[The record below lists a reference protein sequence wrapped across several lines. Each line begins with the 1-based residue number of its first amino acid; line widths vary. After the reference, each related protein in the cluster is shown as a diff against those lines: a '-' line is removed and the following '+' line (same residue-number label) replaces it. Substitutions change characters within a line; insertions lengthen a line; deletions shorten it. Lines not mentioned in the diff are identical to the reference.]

1 MLKWEDTELGRE
13 SARVK
18 KEYINK
24 VINKEISIDDL
35 LTYVQN
41 ENRHKA
47 LGQTQTYILLGA
59 LPGWSEELAFSKL
72 SAEGIDPKKTLRRIA
87 TEYHSRTILQTLV
100 DSQPEP
106 TRTIIRRMDP
116 YPHVGSIF
124 EFYQNLD
131 YRDIPPHIM
140 KICTIIANKKP
151 DDEATSNVRD
161 ESTTLT
167 TGRPVAPQAAPAT
180 GTPATPMSAED
191 SDDLAAAGVGSA
203 PHGEH
208 FHSWN
213 TSATDTSSDDAYSD
227 GSIFA
232 DDGGDSIFED

>member
-106 TRTIIRRMDP
+106 MRTIIRRMDP

-151 DDEATSNVRD
+151 DDEATSTATQD
-161 ESTTLT
+161 KTTASKPT
-167 TGRPVAPQAAPAT
+167 APQTEPMTAT
-180 GTPATPMSAED
+180 SSASTSTGD
-191 SDDLAAAGVGSA
+191 SDDLAAAGVGST

-208 FHSWN
+208 FQSWN
-213 TSATDTSSDDAYSD
+213 TSTTGTTSDDDYSD

>member
-87 TEYHSRTILQTLV
+87 TEYHSRTILQALV

-151 DDEATSNVRD
+151 DDEATSTATQD
-161 ESTTLT
+161 KTTESK
-167 TGRPVAPQAAPAT
+167 PSAPQADPMTAT
-180 GTPATPMSAED
+180 SSASTSTGD
-191 SDDLAAAGVGSA
+191 SDDLAAAGVGST

-208 FHSWN
+208 FQSWN
-213 TSATDTSSDDAYSD
+213 TSTTGTTSDDAYSD

-232 DDGGDSIFED
+232 DDGNDSIFED

>member
-151 DDEATSNVRD
+151 DSTTTSAVN
-161 ESTTLT
+161 ESTTVS
-167 TGRPVAPQAAPAT
+167 TGIPAAQHKPALS
-180 GTPATPMSAED
+180 TPMDVED
-191 SDDLAAAGVGSA
+191 TDEFDTTGVGSA

-208 FHSWN
+208 FQSWN
-213 TSATDTSSDDAYSD
+213 TSTTDTTSDDAYSD

>member
-100 DSQPEP
+100 DSHPEP

-116 YPHVGSIF
+116 YPHAGSIF

-151 DDEATSNVRD
+151 DDEATS
-161 ESTTLT
+161 TTTQDKT
-167 TGRPVAPQAAPAT
+167 TASKPTAPQMEPTTAT
-180 GTPATPMSAED
+180 SSASTSTGD
-191 SDDLAAAGVGSA
+191 SDDLAAAGVGST

-213 TSATDTSSDDAYSD
+213 TSTTGTADDAYTD
-227 GSIFA
+227 GSIFS
-232 DDGGDSIFED
+232 DNGDDSIFED

>member
-116 YPHVGSIF
+116 YPHAGSIF

-131 YRDIPPHIM
+131 YSDIPPHIM

-151 DDEATSNVRD
+151 DDEATSTATQD
-161 ESTTLT
+161 KTTASK
-167 TGRPVAPQAAPAT
+167 PSAPQAEPTTAT
-180 GTPATPMSAED
+180 LSASTSTGD

-213 TSATDTSSDDAYSD
+213 TSTTGTADDAYSD

>member
-151 DDEATSNVRD
+151 DDEATSTATQD
-161 ESTTLT
+161 KTTASKPT
-167 TGRPVAPQAAPAT
+167 APQTEPMTAT
-180 GTPATPMSAED
+180 SSASTSTGD
-191 SDDLAAAGVGSA
+191 SDDLAAAGVGST

-208 FHSWN
+208 FQSWN
-213 TSATDTSSDDAYSD
+213 TSTTGTTSDDAYSD

-232 DDGGDSIFED
+232 DDGGDSIFEN

>member
-41 ENRHKA
+41 ESRHKA

-87 TEYHSRTILQTLV
+87 TEYHSRTILQALV

-106 TRTIIRRMDP
+106 MRTIIRRMDP

-131 YRDIPPHIM
+131 YSDIPPHIM

-151 DDEATSNVRD
+151 DSTTANTVD
-161 ESTTLT
+161 ESTTVST
-167 TGRPVAPQAAPAT
+167 NSPAT
-180 GTPATPMSAED
+180 QYEPPAPSTPTDIED
-191 SDDLAAAGVGSA
+191 TDELNTTGVGSA
-203 PHGEH
+203 PHGEY
-208 FHSWN
+208 FQSWN
-213 TSATDTSSDDAYSD
+213 TSAPGTADDAYSD

>member
-131 YRDIPPHIM
+131 YSDIPPHIM
-140 KICTIIANKKP
+140 RICTIIANKKP
-151 DDEATSNVRD
+151 DDATTSAVD
-161 ESTTLT
+161 KSATVSTNS
-167 TGRPVAPQAAPAT
+167 PAAQHKPAPS
-180 GTPATPMSAED
+180 TPTDVED
-191 SDDLAAAGVGSA
+191 SDGLDTTGVGSA

-213 TSATDTSSDDAYSD
+213 TSATGTADDAYSD

-232 DDGGDSIFED
+232 DDGDNSIFED

>member
-24 VINKEISIDDL
+24 VISKEISIDDL

-131 YRDIPPHIM
+131 HSDIPPHIM

-151 DDEATSNVRD
+151 DDETTSTATQDKTAASK
-161 ESTTLT
+161 
-167 TGRPVAPQAAPAT
+167 PAAPQAEPMTAT
-180 GTPATPMSAED
+180 SSASTSTGD
-191 SDDLAAAGVGSA
+191 SDDLAAAGVGST

-213 TSATDTSSDDAYSD
+213 TSATGTADDAYSD

>member
-131 YRDIPPHIM
+131 YSDIPPHIM

-151 DDEATSNVRD
+151 DDEATSTATQD
-161 ESTTLT
+161 KTAASK
-167 TGRPVAPQAAPAT
+167 PAAPQTEPTTAT
-180 GTPATPMSAED
+180 SSASTGAGD
-191 SDDLAAAGVGSA
+191 SDDLAAAGVGST

-208 FHSWN
+208 FQSWN
-213 TSATDTSSDDAYSD
+213 TSATGTADDAYSD

-232 DDGGDSIFED
+232 DDGDDSIFED

>member
-41 ENRHKA
+41 ESRHKA

-106 TRTIIRRMDP
+106 MRTIIRRMDP

-131 YRDIPPHIM
+131 YSDIPPHIM
-140 KICTIIANKKP
+140 RICTIIANKKP
-151 DDEATSNVRD
+151 DGATTSAVD
-161 ESTTLT
+161 ESTTLSTNSPTAQHEPPAPSTPTNVEDTDELST
-167 TGRPVAPQAAPAT
+167 T
-180 GTPATPMSAED
+180 
-191 SDDLAAAGVGSA
+191 GVGSA

-213 TSATDTSSDDAYSD
+213 TSTTDTTSDDAYSD

>member
-131 YRDIPPHIM
+131 YSDIPPHIM
-140 KICTIIANKKP
+140 RICTIIANKKP
-151 DDEATSNVRD
+151 DDETTSTASQGNG
-161 ESTTLT
+161 TA
-167 TGRPVAPQAAPAT
+167 GKPVAPQAEPMTVTSSAST
-180 GTPATPMSAED
+180 GVGD
-191 SDDLAAAGVGSA
+191 SDDLAAAGAGSA
-203 PHGEH
+203 PRGEH
-208 FHSWN
+208 FQSWD
-213 TSATDTSSDDAYSD
+213 TSTTVNSSDDAYSD
-227 GSIFA
+227 GSIFT
-232 DDGGDSIFED
+232 DDGDSSIFED

>member
-161 ESTTLT
+161 ESTTPT
-167 TGRPVAPQAAPAT
+167 TGRPAAQYEPPAPSTLTNVEDTDELTAT
-180 GTPATPMSAED
+180 
-191 SDDLAAAGVGSA
+191 GVGSA

-213 TSATDTSSDDAYSD
+213 TNTTDTTSDDAYSD
-227 GSIFA
+227 GSIFS

>member
-116 YPHVGSIF
+116 YPHTGSIF

-151 DDEATSNVRD
+151 DDEATSTATQD
-161 ESTTLT
+161 KTAASK
-167 TGRPVAPQAAPAT
+167 PAAPQTEPTTAT
-180 GTPATPMSAED
+180 SSASTSTGD
-191 SDDLAAAGVGSA
+191 SDDLAAAGVGST

-208 FHSWN
+208 FQSWN
-213 TSATDTSSDDAYSD
+213 TSATGTADDAYSD

-232 DDGGDSIFED
+232 DDGDDSIFED

>member
-151 DDEATSNVRD
+151 DSTTTSAVN
-161 ESTTLT
+161 ESTTVS
-167 TGRPVAPQAAPAT
+167 TGIPTAQHKPALS
-180 GTPATPMSAED
+180 TPMDVED
-191 SDDLAAAGVGSA
+191 TDEFDTTGVGSA

-208 FHSWN
+208 FQRWN
-213 TSATDTSSDDAYSD
+213 TSTTDTTADDAYSD

-232 DDGGDSIFED
+232 EDGGDSIFED

>member
-59 LPGWSEELAFSKL
+59 LTGWSEELAFSKL

-116 YPHVGSIF
+116 YPHAGSIF

-151 DDEATSNVRD
+151 DDEATSTATQD
-161 ESTTLT
+161 KTTASK
-167 TGRPVAPQAAPAT
+167 PAAPQAEPMTAT
-180 GTPATPMSAED
+180 SSASTSTGD
-191 SDDLAAAGVGSA
+191 SDDLAAAGVGST

-213 TSATDTSSDDAYSD
+213 TSATDTADDAYSD